1 MKHFFYLIIS
11 LCVAQLTSAQTNH
24 DNLTFSHQH
33 QVLFENNSFS
43 LNDNESSRLTKCI
56 DSLSKIDI
64 KYIYLEGHTNS
75 IGNTSSNQLLS
86 EKRVESVKEYFKANK
101 DAKITSNAYGETKP
115 MYSNK
120 TEKGLAANRQV
131 VVKFGNRVRMLT
143 IEGTVKDS
151 IKALKGVKVYVKN
164 KTTNDSLITDKNGKF
179 KYSASEGTALTF
191 STNEKNYFNPS
202 ILFTPEENKKNE
214 VFLELAQFAVNKEI
228 NLSSI
233 LFYSNKNVVRSGVED
248 VLESLTQN
256 FLKNQDQ
263 CFEIQGHVNGQE
275 TSLEFTRYYKDLSEA
290 RAGTVYFY
298 MKDHGVASGR
308 MVPAGYSNT
317 KMLYPVNPNFEQIMQ
332 NMRVVMKLL
341 PCDEVKQKRKTFNED
356 AFYRMTK
363 NPYYN
368 TLNEAT
374 IKK

>member
-1 MKHFFYLIIS
+1 MKHFFYFIIS
-11 LCVAQLTSAQTNH
+11 LCVTHLTTAQTTH
-24 DNLTFSHQH
+24 DNLTYSHQH
-33 QVLFENNSFS
+33 QVFFENNSFS
-43 LNDNESSRLTKCI
+43 LNENEGSRLTKCL
-56 DSLSKIDI
+56 DSLSKMNL

-86 EKRVESVKEYFKANK
+86 EKRVASVKEYFKANK
-101 DAKITSNAYGETKP
+101 DAKITTNAYGETKP

-120 TEKGLAANRQV
+120 TDKGLAANRQV
-131 VVKFGNRVRMLT
+131 VIKFGNRVRMLT
-143 IEGTVKDS
+143 IDGTVKDS
-151 IKALKGVKVYVKN
+151 IKAMKGVKVYVKN

-179 KYSASEGTALTF
+179 KYSAPESTALTF
-191 STNEKNYFNPS
+191 STNEKNYFNQS

-214 VFLELAQFAVNKEI
+214 VVLELGRFAVNKEI

-233 LFYSNKNVVRSGVED
+233 LFYSNKNLVRSGVED

-256 FLKNQDQ
+256 FLKNTEH

-298 MKDHGVASGR
+298 MKDHGVASSR

-341 PCDEVKQKRKTFNED
+341 PCDEVKQKRKTFNEE
-356 AFYRMTK
+356 AWLRMTK